1 MIILTTFVFFPI
13 FSSEKSKNYYQVDE
27 IIKSTNKEINRII
40 KIAIIDSGINLNDE
54 LKDKVVK
61 SYNTINESSITNDE
75 FNHGTPVAGI
85 IAGNKIGVNPN
96 VHLYDIQFIGVDGTG
111 QLEHLVKG
119 IEWAIEEDVDIIN
132 LSFGFQKSSAALE
145 DVIKK
150 ANRNNIIVIAAAGNT
165 YGFGVDYPAKYSNVL
180 SIGSLNED
188 LSKAYFSGEGKID
201 FVTLGTDLKSINN
214 KGAYDYFDGTS
225 FSAAY
230 FTGMISLIISK
241 LSDKEAAYQF
251 INDELK
257 KYAYDLGAD
266 GRDNKYG
273 YGLILI
279 KN

>member
-1 MIILTTFVFFPI
+1 M
-13 FSSEKSKNYYQVDE
+13 FSFENDKNYYQVDE
-27 IIKSTNKEINRII
+27 IIKNNKPEKNRII

-61 SYNTINESSITNDE
+61 SYNTINKSSFTNDE

-96 VHLYDIQFIGVDGTG
+96 VNLYDIQFIEEDGTG

-132 LSFGFQKSSAALE
+132 LSFGFQKSSSALE

-165 YGFGVDYPAKYSNVL
+165 YGFGVDYPAKYPNVL
-180 SIGSLNED
+180 SIGSVNED

-201 FVTLGTDLKSINN
+201 FVTLGTDLKSIDN
-214 KGAYDYFDGTS
+214 KGNYDYFDGTS
-225 FSAAY
+225 FSTAY
-230 FTGMISLIISK
+230 FTGIISLIISK
-241 LSDKEAAYQF
+241 YTDKEGAYQF
-251 INDELK
+251 INHELK
-257 KYAYDLGAD
+257 KYAYDLGTD
-266 GRDNKYG
+266 GVDNKYG
-273 YGLILI
+273 NGLILI
-279 KN
+279 KKQE